1 MNLEYSDLGDRFM
14 LSAPHRTFSRLF
26 PSWKSQLRVNGGPP
40 QYDDYLQGTN
50 MTGSKDEA
58 MKATINKYSLF
69 VAAAVNMGL
78 IGVDTHLTKLLD
90 SVSRAEI

>member
-1 MNLEYSDLGDRFM
+1 
-14 LSAPHRTFSRLF
+14 
-26 PSWKSQLRVNGGPP
+26 
-40 QYDDYLQGTN
+40 